1 MSNPA
6 NDVRAVWRRIT
17 VVMMACYPVL
27 VLVAAVAHFFSP
39 RIIATFSPSRFASAQ
54 EPAPYWQRLHGDWP
68 ELLYGPA
75 ITLACV
81 WAMLMV
87 EIWIRPRFRRR

>member
-1 MSNPA
+1 MSDPA

-17 VVMMACYPVL
+17 VVMVACYPVF

-39 RIIATFSPSRFASAQ
+39 RIIAAFSPSRFVSAQ
-54 EPAPYWQRLHGDWP
+54 EPTPYWQRPHSDWS

-75 ITLACV
+75 ITLVCV

-87 EIWIRPRFRRR
+87 EIWIRLRFRKR